1 MNRKALPTLLLLCLT
16 IPLAGCEGTP
26 SVAQVRWEIERQVP
40 DARFEPEV
48 HIRLGRLRM
57 GLLRSLMRMVPD
69 EGETGSILREVNRLE
84 VATYRVESLPD
95 LAGTLPDPRFEN
107 KLLQAGWTTTLRQQ
121 DGDSRTWLFTRA
133 DDAGSMR
140 NLYVV
145 ALDPSELTLVRLDGR
160 LDRVFAEAV
169 AEDPDEVVR
178 IVSED

>member
-1 MNRKALPTLLLLCLT
+1 MTPKPLSLLLLLSLAV
-16 IPLAGCEGTP
+16 PLAGCAGTP
-26 SVAQVRWEIERQVP
+26 SVDQVRWEIERRVP

-57 GLLRSLMRMVPD
+57 GLLRSLLRMVPD
-69 EGETGSILREVNRLE
+69 EGETVSLLREVDRLE
-84 VATYRVESLPD
+84 VATYRVESLPN
-95 LAGTLPDPRFEN
+95 LAGTLPDPRFEDR
-107 KLLQAGWTTTLRQQ
+107 LLQAGWTTTLRQQ

-160 LDRVFAEAV
+160 LDRAFAEAV
-169 AEDPDEVVR
+169 ADDPDEVVR
-178 IVSED
+178 IVSE